1 VGDFV
6 IRLWRLVS
14 VAFLLPAIGG
24 CSSSESK
31 LVTVCEEVLKL
42 RLLAPAGYKRIEI
55 KESNEPLNRA
65 DYKRYLA
72 GDEYGPLIQGA
83 RMKDFDQGRVKPLMF
98 EVLIT
103 YDAPNAYG
111 APIRGTSRCQY
122 PTDNEDTSK
131 ADRLYVMVDG
141 KTNAEWL
148 VTQR

>member
-1 VGDFV
+1 MGDFV
-6 IRLWRLVS
+6 IRLWGLVS

-42 RLLAPAGYKRIEI
+42 RLLAPAGYKRVEI

-65 DYKRYLA
+65 DYQRYLA

-111 APIRGTSRCQY
+111 TP
-122 PTDNEDTSK
+122 
-131 ADRLYVMVDG
+131 
-141 KTNAEWL
+141 
-148 VTQR
+148 